1 VTLGFRN
8 LHDYALREGARERF
22 RLDGRGGIFLT
33 AAEQALE
40 AEPDQVRCAQPLDD
54 REGGRGG
61 RQERRESYSGEGG
74 VRQGADL
81 DAEAGH
87 EPRQPATLHAPSH
100 DVEDRRARHEQER
113 QRGDDEE
120 PERGWIRHLQSPL
133 RGLRFPAWLRGAA
146 GDEAQEEV
154 RGPCHEE
161 GKEQAVVVEA
171 FDQGWVLED
180 AAEVRGCSGSEKP
193 R

>member
-1 VTLGFRN
+1 MSPSAASVTPRTRICVHASPREGSTNCGKKARKNSVTLGLKN

-40 AEPDQVRCAQPLDD
+40 TEPDQVRCAQPLDD

-100 DVEDRRARHEQER
+100 DVEDRRARQEQER

-120 PERGWIRHLQSPL
+120 PERG
-133 RGLRFPAWLRGAA
+133 
-146 GDEAQEEV
+146 
-154 RGPCHEE
+154 
-161 GKEQAVVVEA
+161 
-171 FDQGWVLED
+171 
-180 AAEVRGCSGSEKP
+180 
-193 R
+193 